1 MKTIDLKTYAPRP
14 GRVVEWTASPATV
27 AAAERAAQ
35 DPAPPSLNQ
44 DAHVRSYLAAR
55 RLGRPMSTWLATRF
69 EIPGEPDLAALDRAL
84 HAWILRHE
92 TLRSGFRIVGDEV
105 ARFTLP
111 ESDVALVRG
120 ELGGYTGA
128 EEIRDLLE
136 RRFEEHTDPRVWPA
150 FHFLA
155 VLREDG
161 ATLYFG
167 CDHVHVDGYSMLF
180 IAAEIRELYAA
191 AVEERPDGLPQV
203 GSHVEYSRIE
213 RGFADA
219 VDQDDPRI
227 VRWREFVRSCDAG
240 APSFPLE
247 LGVPAGEMPRQR
259 ALLTELVDARTAAA
273 LDGACRAAGGSIYSG
288 LLAAMSIAAYELG
301 GHEVYRAAVPLHT
314 RSSAEWIESLG
325 WYVGPAPVEIPT
337 HRAEDFRDLVGM
349 ARRAVGTVRSFPA
362 VPFSRMVQLLGEDF
376 RSTSLEPFSL
386 VSYMDMRVARG
397 AEHWEDWKAA
407 VLGRTYWGD
416 QVYLWLNRGHDGVHV
431 IGRHPDTELATANVA
446 RFVDHVRDVLTTV
459 AEQGNRALVRPE
471 RDGALVPAGAGAG
484 ASA

>member
-1 MKTIDLKTYAPRP
+1 
-14 GRVVEWTASPATV
+14 VEWTASPATV
-27 AAAERAAQ
+27 AAAQRAAQ

-44 DAHVRSYLAAR
+44 DAHVKSYLAAR

-69 EIPGEPDLAALDRAL
+69 EIPGEPDLAALDAAL
-84 HAWILRHE
+84 HAWVLRHE
-92 TLRSGFRIVGDEV
+92 TLRSGFRLVGDEV
-105 ARFTLP
+105 VRFTLDAA
-111 ESDVALVRG
+111 DVALERG
-120 ELGGYTGA
+120 EPGRHTGA
-128 EEIRDLLE
+128 QEIRDLLE
-136 RRFEEHTDPRVWPA
+136 RRFEEHTDPQVWPA

-155 VLREDG
+155 VVREDG

-180 IAAEIRELYAA
+180 IAAEIRELYTA
-191 AVEERPDGLPQV
+191 AVEDRPVGLPRV

-213 RGFADA
+213 REFAA
-219 VDQDDPRI
+219 GVDRSDPRI
-227 VRWREFVRSCDAG
+227 VRWREFVRACDAG

-247 LGVPAGEMPRQR
+247 LGVPTGEMPRQQ

-273 LDGACRAAGGSIYSG
+273 LDSACRAAGGSIYSG

-301 GHEVYRAAVPLHT
+301 GHKVYRAAVPLHT
-314 RSSAEWIESLG
+314 RSSGEWTEALG

-337 HRAEDFRDLVGM
+337 HCAQDFRDLVGM
-349 ARRAVGTVRSFPA
+349 ARRAVGAVRSFPA

-416 QVYLWLNRGHDGVHV
+416 QVYLWLNRGHDGIHV
-431 IGRHPDTELATANVA
+431 IGRHPETALATANVA
-446 RFVDHVRDVLTTV
+446 RFVGHVRQVLTTV
-459 AEQGNRALVRPE
+459 AEQGNRVLTRPE
-471 RDGALVPAGAGAG
+471 NDRTLVSAGTTAGIADG
-484 ASA
+484 